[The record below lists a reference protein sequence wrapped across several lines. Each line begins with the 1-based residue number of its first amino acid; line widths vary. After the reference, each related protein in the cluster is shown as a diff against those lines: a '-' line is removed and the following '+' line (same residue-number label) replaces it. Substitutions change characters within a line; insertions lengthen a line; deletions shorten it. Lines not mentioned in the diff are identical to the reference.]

1 MSKNIKDWEAIFAQY
16 KGSNLSKKDFCKE
29 EGLSW
34 NQFRYRWDR
43 KNLLKTV
50 QAKSLIAE
58 RSHPPKVSFEAV
70 SIISSC
76 EPKELMNINEVSIYL
91 PNHVRCDIKINFEV
105 NQLTTLLKELVALC

>member
-1 MSKNIKDWEAIFAQY
+1 MSKNSKDWEAIFAQY

-50 QAKSLIAE
+50 QSESLIVE
-58 RSHPPKVSFEAV
+58 RSHSAKASFEAV

-91 PNHVRCDIKINFEV
+91 PNHLRCDIKINFEV
-105 NQLTTLLKELVALC
+105 NQLTTLLKQLVSLC

>member
-50 QAKSLIAE
+50 QAKSLFVE
-58 RSHPPKVSFEAV
+58 RPSTKGFFRSRIHYIFKRTQRVD
-70 SIISSC
+70 
-76 EPKELMNINEVSIYL
+76 KY
-91 PNHVRCDIKINFEV
+91 
-105 NQLTTLLKELVALC
+105 